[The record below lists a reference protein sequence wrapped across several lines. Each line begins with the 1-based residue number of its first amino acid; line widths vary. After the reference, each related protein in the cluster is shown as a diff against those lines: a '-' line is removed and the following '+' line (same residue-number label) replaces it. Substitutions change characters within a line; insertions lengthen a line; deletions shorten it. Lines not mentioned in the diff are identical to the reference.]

1 MWCRQFLK
9 KENQFNVS
17 RNNSNGDVKMTDLN
31 VYSLDL
37 SSEEMNVLQVA
48 IDHMVE
54 HLADLHIEHPSD
66 RNVHRRL
73 DAVYRLKQW
82 CNREVT
88 I

>member
-1 MWCRQFLK
+1 MA
-9 KENQFNVS
+9 
-17 RNNSNGDVKMTDLN
+17 GLN
-31 VYSLDL
+31 AYTLEL

-54 HLADLHIEHPSD
+54 HLADLHIEHPLD

-82 CNREVT
+82 FSREVSHAQAT
-88 I
+88 